1 MTKKIS
7 RTRKMLIEVAR
18 ELFATRGKRNITMHD
33 IAEASKRG
41 RRTLYTYFNNK
52 EEIYRA
58 VIDKELEYLLEQ
70 LTNASYENV
79 EPDVKLKNHIITHL
93 DAIKYVVN
101 RNGSLKADFFMDIY
115 GVERARR
122 KIDLAEIDIIRRIL
136 QEGISKKIFKPMD
149 IELSSVIIFHA
160 IKGLEVPYI
169 RQNLTSAFERNKNK
183 IVDYIF
189 SGINRRN
196 SDRQQSTIM

>member
-183 IVDYIF
+183 IVDYIL

-196 SDRQQSTIM
+196 SDREQPAVL